1 MGKVSNVPRV
11 EVLPIALAATTDP
24 HNVNKH
30 TQRGSGLLSNSL
42 RKRGAF
48 RSIASAGKGVKT
60 PVVMAGNLTLETA
73 ADVGFTEVV
82 NVHVTGNQLV
92 NVVRDDLEPNS
103 AAAIAL
109 GLEDNEIGK
118 QSYNPDIDILAAVM
132 ADPAMQALREEDKM
146 LADLVAGIAGQQTNE
161 ASTPQEVRQTLTKR
175 FGVPP
180 FSVLDARQGY
190 WQDRKRVWIG
200 LGLKGE
206 LGRGDSLLKL
216 SDQTDEYRY
225 NKKEYPSQSKQ
236 TLGAIASNAAGEN
249 GRQTRTGKYSVAP
262 KVPGTIGGRGASL
275 GQGLTAKRG
284 TDGKLEYGNILAGR
298 AKAFGTEGN
307 ISEATGTSIFD
318 PVLSELLYRWFMPQ
332 GGHVLNPMSGEAT
345 HGVVAG
351 YLGYKF
357 TGVELRPEQAES
369 NREQARSIGVDR
381 TAQWITADALTIDTL
396 NIEPADFVVSCP
408 PYADLEVY
416 SDNPLD
422 ISTMEYKEFIAVYS
436 EIIRKSC
443 AVLREDR
450 FAAFVVGEVRDKAG
464 IYYDFV
470 GDTIKAFKAAGLKYY
485 NEMILVTSVGS
496 LPIRAGRQFDAGRKI
511 GKTHQNVLVFLK
523 GDSKKA
529 VKACGPIT
537 VEIPDAVSEDD

>member
-1 MGKVSNVPRV
+1 VGKVSNVPRV

>member
-1 MGKVSNVPRV
+1 
-11 EVLPIALAATTDP
+11 
-24 HNVNKH
+24 
-30 TQRGSGLLSNSL
+30 
-42 RKRGAF
+42 
-48 RSIASAGKGVKT
+48 
-60 PVVMAGNLTLETA
+60 
-73 ADVGFTEVV
+73 
-82 NVHVTGNQLV
+82 
-92 NVVRDDLEPNS
+92 
-103 AAAIAL
+103 
-109 GLEDNEIGK
+109 
-118 QSYNPDIDILAAVM
+118 
-132 ADPAMQALREEDKM
+132 
-146 LADLVAGIAGQQTNE
+146 
-161 ASTPQEVRQTLTKR
+161 
-175 FGVPP
+175 VPP

-206 LGRGDSLLKL
+206 LGRGVSLLKL
-216 SDQTDEYRY
+216 SKQNDEYRY

-249 GRQTRTGKYSVAP
+249 GIQTRTGKYSVAP

-436 EIIRKSC
+436 EIIKKSC

-496 LPIRAGRQFDAGRKI
+496 LPIRAGRQFNAGRKI

>member
-1 MGKVSNVPRV
+1 MQRTASPRGSRTVGKASNVPRV

-146 LADLVAGIAGQQTNE
+146 LADLVAGITGQQLNE
-161 ASTPQEVRQTLTKR
+161 VSTPQEVRQTLTER

-190 WQDRKRVWIG
+190 WQDRKRGWIG

-206 LGRGDSLLKL
+206 LGRG
-216 SDQTDEYRY
+216 
-225 NKKEYPSQSKQ
+225 
-236 TLGAIASNAAGEN
+236 EN
-249 GRQTRTGKYSVAP
+249 GIQTRTGKYSVAP

-284 TDGKLEYGNILAGR
+284 TDGKLEYGNILSGR

-436 EIIRKSC
+436 EIIKKSC